1 MSRET
6 TVLQFDSILSPLKHI
21 RLRVLILGPILR
33 KHNVSGQ
40 IEMPDAHSCVVM
52 AAGRRGE
59 TACTCRRNFMYR
71 KAPFSPGL
79 SEFDMTILSVKELD
93 LSRIS
98 KCAVVHSV
106 AFDVYD
112 TPD

>member
-1 MSRET
+1 
-6 TVLQFDSILSPLKHI
+6 
-21 RLRVLILGPILR
+21 
-33 KHNVSGQ
+33 
-40 IEMPDAHSCVVM
+40 
-52 AAGRRGE
+52 
-59 TACTCRRNFMYR
+59 MYR